1 MPLADKLGVSSSFAD
16 HPQSATVQIPCD
28 ASGSRRTVSC
38 AVQQAD
44 GRRLVLETEERI
56 AVSTALSVE
65 YNDAMFLGEVAVC
78 TATGDNTWKIEIQI
92 EQILTGLQSL
102 MALRAG
108 LLGEAA
114 PEPFTQ
120 PAAAVSK

>member
-1 MPLADKLGVSSSFAD
+1 
-16 HPQSATVQIPCD
+16 
-28 ASGSRRTVSC
+28 
-38 AVQQAD
+38 VQQAD
-44 GRRLVLETEERI
+44 RRRLVLETEERI

-65 YNDAMFLGEVAVC
+65 YNDAMFLGEVVVC
-78 TATGDNTWKIEIQI
+78 TPTGDNTWKIEIQI

-114 PEPFTQ
+114 PEPFKQ
-120 PAAAVSK
+120 PAAVVSK

>member
-1 MPLADKLGVSSSFAD
+1 MTSSFAG
-16 HPQSATVQIPCD
+16 HPRSATVQIPSD
-28 ASGSRRTVSC
+28 GSGSRRTVSC

-44 GRRLVLETEERI
+44 RRRLVLEAEERI
-56 AVSTALSVE
+56 AASTALSVE
-65 YNDAMFLGEVAVC
+65 YNDAMFLGEVLAC
-78 TATGDNTWKIEIQI
+78 APTGDNTWKIEVQI

-114 PEPFTQ
+114 PEPIKE
-120 PAAAVSK
+120 PVAVVSK